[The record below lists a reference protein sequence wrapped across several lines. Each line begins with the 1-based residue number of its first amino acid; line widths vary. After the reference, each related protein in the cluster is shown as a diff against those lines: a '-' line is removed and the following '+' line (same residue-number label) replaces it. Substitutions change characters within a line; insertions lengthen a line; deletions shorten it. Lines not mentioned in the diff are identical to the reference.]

1 MGPLLNPSR
10 VFTPPNQNILPRT
23 ESQVST
29 YMPMHRGLPRG
40 MRWAQPPTLH
50 ACSHVHGHD
59 TCSHVH
65 GHVYAHDCAQRNA
78 HRGMHTDMRSDQCTV
93 ALVCAHSIL
102 LLLFPLLTH
111 PSLDARSS
119 VVLPETIPLF
129 RNSWHLTPALL
140 PNMTLPTT
148 EDPSV
153 CIGSLRCWAFLF
165 TCQARLPSP
174 TEVEALL
181 WELQGLLHS
190 KHLVSCRDS
199 QP

>member
-1 MGPLLNPSR
+1 M
-10 VFTPPNQNILPRT
+10 FMDMT
-23 ESQVST
+23 
-29 YMPMHRGLPRG
+29 
-40 MRWAQPPTLH
+40 
-50 ACSHVHGHD
+50 HVHMFMDMSMHM
-59 TCSHVH
+59 TVH
-65 GHVYAHDCAQRNA
+65 RE
-78 HRGMHTDMRSDQCTV
+78 MHTEVCTQICGV
-93 ALVCAHSIL
+93 TNALWHWCVPTQSSSSS
-102 LLLFPLLTH
+102 FPSSHTH
-111 PSLDARSS
+111 PLMLDPASCCLKPS
-119 VVLPETIPLF
+119 PLF